1 MNSGSFEEKIAAY
14 EFADLIFSGEVKYSQ
29 ENPTSEQRLWDI
41 EDEKSINIAEEA
53 IINLLNLEMPGIR
66 VES

>member
-14 EFADLIFSGEVKYSQ
+14 EFADLIISGEVKYGQ
-29 ENPTSEQRLWDI
+29 ENPTSEQRLRDI

-53 IINLLNLEMPGIR
+53 VINLLNLEMPGIR